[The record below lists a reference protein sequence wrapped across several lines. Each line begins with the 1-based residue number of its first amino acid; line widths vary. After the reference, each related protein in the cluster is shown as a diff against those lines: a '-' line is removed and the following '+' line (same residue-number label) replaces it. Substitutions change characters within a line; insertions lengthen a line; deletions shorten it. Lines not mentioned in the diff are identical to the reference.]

1 MYGDGTSPSNL
12 YGSQAGEA
20 WASQTDCSSVYVGII
35 DEGIQFSHTDLK
47 DNIWTNPYDPVDGV
61 DNDGNGYIDDVHGWD
76 FAGNNNTVYD
86 GGNGDKHGTHVAG
99 TIGAKGGNNIG
110 VAGVCWNIKLI
121 SVKFLGK
128 GGGTTANAIKA
139 VEYITELKRNH
150 GLKIVATNN
159 SWGGGGYS
167 TGLYEAIGRAGDAN
181 ILFVAAA
188 GNSGVN
194 LESSPQYPASY
205 DKANIISVAA
215 IDKSGNLASWSNYGR
230 TSVDLGAPGVSIWS
244 TVPGKN
250 GSFTYS
256 SYSGTS
262 MAAPH
267 VTGAVALYAAAHPTV
282 TSAVTIKEAILSAV
296 VQTGSLSGKTVT
308 GGRLNICCP

>member
-1 MYGDGTSPSNL
+1 M
-12 YGSQAGEA
+12 
-20 WASQTDCSSVYVGII
+20 
-35 DEGIQFSHTDLK
+35 
-47 DNIWTNPYDPVDGV
+47 
-61 DNDGNGYIDDVHGWD
+61 
-76 FAGNNNTVYD
+76 
-86 GGNGDKHGTHVAG
+86 
-99 TIGAKGGNNIG
+99 
-110 VAGVCWNIKLI
+110 
-121 SVKFLGK
+121 
-128 GGGTTANAIKA
+128 
-139 VEYITELKRNH
+139 
-150 GLKIVATNN
+150 
-159 SWGGGGYS
+159 
-167 TGLYEAIGRAGDAN
+167 
-181 ILFVAAA
+181 
-188 GNSGVN
+188 N